1 MWKPILVYT
10 VTFVALFIAHI
21 IAAANDFDLLFR
33 IIASIITIQ
42 TMFAGLVLH
51 LLKGDARHAR
61 YPVVALS
68 AGLGWACA
76 GMALDWMILAWVIGA
91 ILLQY
96 GTEKGLKYNMP
107 APKHNG

>member
-21 IAAANDFDLLFR
+21 IAAANDLDLLFR
-33 IIASIITIQ
+33 IIAIIITIQ
-42 TMFAGLVLH
+42 TMVAGLVLH
-51 LLKGDARHAR
+51 FLKGDARHAR

-68 AGLGWACA
+68 AGLGWAYA

-96 GTEKGLKYNMP
+96 GTEKGLKYNML
-107 APKHNG
+107 AHEHNG

>member
-10 VTFVALFIAHI
+10 VTFVTLFIAHI

-51 LLKGDARHAR
+51 FLKGDARHAR

-68 AGLGWACA
+68 AGLGWAYA
-76 GMALDWMILAWVIGA
+76 GMTLDWMILLWVIAA

-96 GTEKGLKYNMP
+96 GIEKGLKYNSL
-107 APKHNG
+107 AHQLDG

>member
-1 MWKPILVYT
+1 MT
-10 VTFVALFIAHI
+10 LFIAHI
-21 IAAANDFDLLFR
+21 IAAANDLDLLFR

-51 LLKGDARHAR
+51 FLKGNARHAR

-68 AGLGWACA
+68 AGLGWAYA
-76 GMALDWMILAWVIGA
+76 GMTLHWMILLWVIGA

-96 GTEKGLKYNMP
+96 GTEKGLKYDRL
-107 APKHNG
+107 AHEHDG

>member
-10 VTFVALFIAHI
+10 VTFVTLFIAHI
-21 IAAANDFDLLFR
+21 IAAANDLDLLFR

-51 LLKGDARHAR
+51 FLKGDPRHAR

-68 AGLGWACA
+68 AGLGWAYA
-76 GMALDWMILAWVIGA
+76 GMALDWMILAWVIVA

-107 APKHNG
+107 AHEHNG

>member
-10 VTFVALFIAHI
+10 VTFVTLFIAHI
-21 IAAANDFDLLFR
+21 VAAANDLDLLFR

-51 LLKGDARHAR
+51 FLNGDARHAR

-68 AGLGWACA
+68 AGLGWAYA
-76 GMALDWMILAWVIGA
+76 GMTLDWMILAWVIGA
-91 ILLQY
+91 ILFQY
-96 GTEKGLKYNMP
+96 GTEKGLKYNRLSHE
-107 APKHNG
+107 HNG

>member
-21 IAAANDFDLLFR
+21 IAAANDLDLLFR

-51 LLKGDARHAR
+51 FLKGDARHAR

-68 AGLGWACA
+68 AGLGWAYA
-76 GMALDWMILAWVIGA
+76 GMTLDWMISLWVIA
-91 ILLQY
+91 VSYTHLTLPTKRIV
-96 GTEKGLKYNMP
+96 
-107 APKHNG
+107 

>member
-21 IAAANDFDLLFR
+21 IAAANDLDLLFR
-33 IIASIITIQ
+33 IIAIIITIL

-51 LLKGDARHAR
+51 FLKGDARHAR

-68 AGLGWACA
+68 AGLGWAYA

-107 APKHNG
+107 AHEHNG

>member
-10 VTFVALFIAHI
+10 VTFVTLFISHI
-21 IAAANDFDLLFR
+21 IAAANDLDLLFR

-61 YPVVALS
+61 YPVIALS
-68 AGLGWACA
+68 AGLGWAYA
-76 GMALDWMILAWVIGA
+76 GMTLDWMIIAWVIGA
-91 ILLQY
+91 TIIQY
-96 GTEKGLKYNMP
+96 GTEKGLKYNRL
-107 APKHNG
+107 AE

>member
-10 VTFVALFIAHI
+10 VTFVALFVAHI
-21 IAAANDFDLLFR
+21 IAAANDLDLLFR

-51 LLKGDARHAR
+51 FLKGDARHAR

-68 AGLGWACA
+68 AGLGWAYA
-76 GMALDWMILAWVIGA
+76 GMALAWMILAWVIGA
-91 ILLQY
+91 IVLQY
-96 GTEKGLKYNMP
+96 GTEKGLRYNMP
-107 APKHNG
+107 AHEHNG

>member
-10 VTFVALFIAHI
+10 ATFVTLFVAHI
-21 IAAANDFDLLFR
+21 IAAANDLDLLFR

-51 LLKGDARHAR
+51 FLKGDARHAR

-68 AGLGWACA
+68 AGLGWAYA
-76 GMALDWMILAWVIGA
+76 GMALDWMILAWVFGA
-91 ILLQY
+91 IVLQY
-96 GTEKGLKYNMP
+96 GTEKGLKYNML
-107 APKHNG
+107 AHEHNG

>member
-10 VTFVALFIAHI
+10 VTFVTLFVAHI
-21 IAAANDFDLLFR
+21 IAAANDLDLLFR

-51 LLKGDARHAR
+51 FLKGDARHAR

-68 AGLGWACA
+68 AGLGWAYA
-76 GMALDWMILAWVIGA
+76 GMSLHWMILLWVIGA

-96 GTEKGLKYNMP
+96 GTEKGLKYDRL
-107 APKHNG
+107 AHEHDG